1 MTRNPRHLAA
11 CLLAIPLALVAAC
24 GADQPTPTTEQSPA
38 APVEVKGTVVSTAV
52 SSNEAQIVVPEPVTA
67 SWTALGQKGSGLE
80 WVSVAGDGTTK
91 SSDIDLATDPTAG
104 VASVPEK
111 INADAAQSDGRST
124 LAGLDAIES
133 PAKSPIW
140 VFSPL
145 LDTEEPVDFRELA
158 FDESPASVVKAT
170 KKTGE
175 LPDLEGREVN
185 FVVTPVAGDQAEL
198 SKLQVGY
205 QRAVWEGLAK
215 AAGAK
220 KVIFYDG
227 TGTDA
232 GTGTISAVPIP
243 DPNADFTSDDQGT
256 TRTCTLPS
264 PALFVADQPALIDKS
279 ATLKALKK
287 CVGKLD
293 ADTKITVEGHT
304 AGSSG
309 TSNDFAKTL
318 STQRATEVAALL
330 KELDVPAKNIV
341 EVVGHGSSKPLVEPD
356 TDSKNRAVVVT
367 FSTTE

>member
-1 MTRNPRHLAA
+1 MTRTPRHLAA
-11 CLLAIPLALVAAC
+11 CLLALPLALVAAC
-24 GADQPTPTTEQSPA
+24 GADQPTPTTEQTPT
-38 APVEVKGTVVSTAV
+38 APVQVKGTVVSTAV
-52 SSNEAQIVVPEPVTA
+52 SSNEAQVVVPEPVVA
-67 SWTALGQKGSGLE
+67 DWIALGQKGSGLE

-91 SSDIDLATDPTAG
+91 STDIDLATDPAAG
-104 VASVPEK
+104 VASAPEK
-111 INADAAQSDGRST
+111 INADAAQSDGRSA
-124 LAGLDAIES
+124 LAGLEAIDS
-133 PAKSPIW
+133 PDKSPVW

-145 LDTEEPVDFRELA
+145 LDTAEPVDFRELA
-158 FDESPASVVKAT
+158 FDESPGSVVKAA
-170 KKTGE
+170 KKSGD

-185 FVVTPVAGDQAEL
+185 FVVTPVAGEQVKL

-227 TGTDA
+227 TGTSA
-232 GTGTISAVPIP
+232 GTGTISPVPIP
-243 DPNADFTSDDQGT
+243 DPNADFASADQGK

-264 PALFVADQPALIDKS
+264 PALFVADQPTLIDKK
-279 ATLKALKK
+279 ATLRALKK
-287 CVGKLD
+287 CVGDLD
-293 ADTKITVEGHT
+293 AGTKVTVEGHT

-309 TSNDFAKTL
+309 SSNDFAETL

-341 EVVGHGSSKPLVEPD
+341 KVVGYGSSKPLVEPD
-356 TDSKNRAVVVT
+356 TNPKNRAVVVT